1 MSSSSEAATRR
12 RVKLY
17 MLNEERQWNDKGTGH
32 VSALYNDASC
42 ICLVVI
48 SENDGSPLLE
58 SKIQPETAYQKQQDT
73 LIVWSEGDNVDLAL
87 SFQEKAGCD
96 DIWEKICS
104 VQGKDPSVE
113 ITQEVV
119 EETDDTDDVES
130 YSLSANPELQDFELP
145 ACELSRLDEIA
156 EIFSTHLH
164 IIQKREG
171 LVAAVDGGNYI
182 RQLIDLFHKAED
194 LEDLNSLHCLYE
206 IFRQLILFNKQVLYE
221 TLFSDDVIM
230 DVIGILEYSPGGR
243 TRHRDFLKN
252 QANFK
257 EVLPLHNSKLINKIH
272 QTYRVQ
278 YIQDCCLPPPSLFD
292 EQSMSDLKAFIAT
305 NKMEI
310 LSALQEDRDCMMRL
324 FTCLRSPE
332 TSDSHRRELAL
343 FVKEFCNLSIQTDRK
358 EAFLSTLSSHG
369 ALSTVEFL
377 FSINDREV
385 KSAALTIL
393 QAFVENQP
401 SIVRDHACK
410 EGNRQPT
417 DDVLVNLMISQL
429 LEDPDP
435 ELGDAY
441 QLAYMIR
448 ILIDPD
454 SMNNGA
460 SRIEKS
466 EFLGFFYRRCMDTLT
481 KPLFDH
487 TEEEIVVDDNYH
499 SALVLS
505 NVLDLLIFC
514 IENHTYHFKNYCLRH
529 EVLKRVMVLLKS
541 EHKFL
546 VLSVLRLVRKVVQMK
561 EEFYNRYLSK
571 NKLFKPIIECFIAN
585 GHRYNMIDSA
595 ILELFE
601 FILMENV
608 ETIIDHIVEEFW
620 DVLSDVT
627 YVSTFK
633 RFKDRYDAS
642 KRPIKAEVS
651 ALFKEGMS
659 SSSEAATRRRVK
671 LYMLNEE
678 RQWNDKG
685 TGHVSALYN
694 DASCICLVVIS
705 ENDGSPLLESKIQPE
720 TAYQKQQDTLIVWSE
735 GDNVDLALSFQ
746 EKAGCDDIWEKIC
759 SVQGKDPSVE
769 ITQEVVEETDDTD
782 DVESYSLSA
791 NPELQDF
798 ELPACELSR
807 LDEIAEIFST
817 HLHIIQKR
825 EGLVAAVDGG
835 NYIRQLIDLFHK
847 AEDLEDL
854 NSLHCL
860 YEIFRQLILFN
871 KQVLYETLFS
881 DDVIM
886 DVIGI
891 LEYSPGGR
899 TRHRD
904 FLKNQANFK
913 EVLPLHNSKL
923 INKIHQTYRVQYIQD
938 CCLPPPSLFDEQ
950 SMSDLKAFIAT
961 NKMEIL
967 SALQEDRDC
976 MMRLFTCLRSPETSD
991 SHRRELALFVKEFC
1005 NLSIQTDRKEAF
1017 LSTLSSHG
1025 ALSTVEFLF
1034 SINDREVKSAALTIL
1049 QAFVENQPSIVRDH
1063 ACKEGNRQPTDDVLV
1078 NLMISQLLEDPDPEL
1093 GDAYQLAYMI
1103 RILIDPDSM
1112 NNGASRIEKSEFLGF
1127 FYRRCMD
1134 TLTKPLFDHTE
1145 EEIVVDDNYHSA
1157 LVLSNVLDLL
1167 IFCIE
1172 NHTYHFKNYCLRH
1185 EVLKRVMVLL
1195 KSEHKFLV
1203 LSVLRLVRK
1212 VVQMKEE
1219 FYNRYLSKNKL
1230 FKPIIE
1236 CFIANGHRYNM
1247 IDSAILEL
1255 FEFILMENVE
1265 TIIDHIVEEF
1275 WDVLS
1280 DVTYVSTFKRF
1291 KDRYDASKRP
1301 IKAEVSALFK
1311 EGILAS
1317 NSNIPS
1323 LGATVNPHFVC
1334 APAFDEEEQWFNQ
1347 DDEKKEDTMEVAND
1361 ASTAASGNLSLEE
1374 GGIPSLP
1381 FSSSPPP
1388 SSILAASYTTKDDD
1402 DDLSPHLL
1410 NRRVGHSPFPPITI
1424 NIKSMNLGLVKKDG
1438 EKEENQEG
1446 DNSPIPRILLK
1457 RSPTD
1462 VIKEDVMTS
1471 RHSKQ
1476 MLLDNEQTEN
1486 NSCCNIEGKNSNA
1499 DDMKSIGNNNDSH
1512 PVVGLVDYSD
1522 EESDEEEQDQEIDKR
1537 SSSPSLLLPPCTS
1550 DSRNETKVEEESSDP
1565 TP

>member
-1 MSSSSEAATRR
+1 MSSPSEAATRR

-32 VSALYNDASC
+32 VSALYNDSSC

-145 ACELSRLDEIA
+145 ACELSRLEEIV
-156 EIFSTHLH
+156 EIFSSHLH
-164 IIQKREG
+164 VLQKREG
-171 LVAAVDGGNYI
+171 LVAAVDSGNYI

-206 IFRQLILFNKQVLYE
+206 IFRQLILLNKQVLYE

-230 DVIGILEYSPGGR
+230 DVIGILEYSPSGR

-257 EVLPLHNSKLINKIH
+257 EVLPFYNSKLINKIH

-310 LSALQEDRDCMMRL
+310 LSALQEDRVCMMRL
-324 FTCLRSPE
+324 FTCLRSSE

-358 EAFLSTLSSHG
+358 EAFLNTLSTHG

-377 FSINDREV
+377 FSNNDREV

-401 SIVRDHACK
+401 SIVRDYACK
-410 EGNRQPT
+410 ESNRQNN

-435 ELGDAY
+435 ELGDAF

-466 EFLGFFYRRCMDTLT
+466 EFLGFFYRRCMGTLT

-487 TEEEIVVDDNYH
+487 TEEETVVDDNYH

-546 VLSVLRLVRKVVQMK
+546 VLSVLRLVRKMIQMK

-608 ETIIDHIVEEFW
+608 KTIIDHIVEEFW
-620 DVLSDVT
+620 DALSDVT
-627 YVSTFK
+627 YVTTFK
-633 RFKDRYDAS
+633 RFKDRYDATE
-642 KRPIKAEVS
+642 RP
-651 ALFKEGMS
+651 L
-659 SSSEAATRRRVK
+659 
-671 LYMLNEE
+671 
-678 RQWNDKG
+678 
-685 TGHVSALYN
+685 
-694 DASCICLVVIS
+694 
-705 ENDGSPLLESKIQPE
+705 
-720 TAYQKQQDTLIVWSE
+720 
-735 GDNVDLALSFQ
+735 
-746 EKAGCDDIWEKIC
+746 
-759 SVQGKDPSVE
+759 
-769 ITQEVVEETDDTD
+769 
-782 DVESYSLSA
+782 
-791 NPELQDF
+791 
-798 ELPACELSR
+798 
-807 LDEIAEIFST
+807 
-817 HLHIIQKR
+817 
-825 EGLVAAVDGG
+825 
-835 NYIRQLIDLFHK
+835 
-847 AEDLEDL
+847 
-854 NSLHCL
+854 
-860 YEIFRQLILFN
+860 
-871 KQVLYETLFS
+871 
-881 DDVIM
+881 
-886 DVIGI
+886 
-891 LEYSPGGR
+891 
-899 TRHRD
+899 
-904 FLKNQANFK
+904 
-913 EVLPLHNSKL
+913 
-923 INKIHQTYRVQYIQD
+923 
-938 CCLPPPSLFDEQ
+938 
-950 SMSDLKAFIAT
+950 
-961 NKMEIL
+961 
-967 SALQEDRDC
+967 
-976 MMRLFTCLRSPETSD
+976 
-991 SHRRELALFVKEFC
+991 
-1005 NLSIQTDRKEAF
+1005 
-1017 LSTLSSHG
+1017 
-1025 ALSTVEFLF
+1025 
-1034 SINDREVKSAALTIL
+1034 
-1049 QAFVENQPSIVRDH
+1049 
-1063 ACKEGNRQPTDDVLV
+1063 
-1078 NLMISQLLEDPDPEL
+1078 
-1093 GDAYQLAYMI
+1093 
-1103 RILIDPDSM
+1103 
-1112 NNGASRIEKSEFLGF
+1112 
-1127 FYRRCMD
+1127 
-1134 TLTKPLFDHTE
+1134 
-1145 EEIVVDDNYHSA
+1145 
-1157 LVLSNVLDLL
+1157 
-1167 IFCIE
+1167 
-1172 NHTYHFKNYCLRH
+1172 
-1185 EVLKRVMVLL
+1185 
-1195 KSEHKFLV
+1195 
-1203 LSVLRLVRK
+1203 
-1212 VVQMKEE
+1212 KEE
-1219 FYNRYLSKNKL
+1219 VN
-1230 FKPIIE
+1230 
-1236 CFIANGHRYNM
+1236 
-1247 IDSAILEL
+1247 
-1255 FEFILMENVE
+1255 
-1265 TIIDHIVEEF
+1265 
-1275 WDVLS
+1275 
-1280 DVTYVSTFKRF
+1280 
-1291 KDRYDASKRP
+1291 
-1301 IKAEVSALFK
+1301 ALFK
-1311 EGILAS
+1311 EGILTS

-1323 LGATVNPHFVC
+1323 LRATVNPHFVC

-1361 ASTAASGNLSLEE
+1361 ASTMPSGNLSLDE
-1374 GGIPSLP
+1374 GGIHSLP
-1381 FSSSPPP
+1381 FSSSSSPPP
-1388 SSILAASYTTKDDD
+1388 SILTTSSTAQSPLNSSFTLLLPPSNTAKDDD
-1402 DDLSPHLL
+1402 DELSPHLL
-1410 NRRVGHSPFPPITI
+1410 NRRVSHPPFPPITI
-1424 NIKSMNLGLVKKDG
+1424 NIKSMNLGQVKKDG

-1446 DNSPIPRILLK
+1446 EGSVPTPRNSLK

-1462 VIKEDVMTS
+1462 VIEEDVMMS

-1476 MLLDNEQTEN
+1476 MLLDTEQAEN
-1486 NSCCNIEGKNSNA
+1486 SSCRNIGGKTSDA
-1499 DDMKSIGNNNDSH
+1499 DDMKSAGNNNGSH

-1522 EESDEEEQDQEIDKR
+1522 EESDEEEQDQEIDKKSSY
-1537 SSSPSLLLPPCTS
+1537 SSSPLPPPTR
-1550 DSRNETKVEEESSDP
+1550 DSRDEAGIEEKSSDP
-1565 TP
+1565 IP